1 MKNDINKAN
10 DTIQTKSMGRPKK
23 DLDEDVIANLSQI
36 GCTQE
41 EIGAVVGIS
50 ARTLQRRY
58 ADLVAEN
65 TNTSYQEI
73 NHLKE
78 VLGNIRRKKTN
89 MKKDNKN
96 KQGIKDKGDNMEDI
110 GENTFLKLRE
120 EKLRLKEELEQV
132 KIQRDMALRKLKKIV
147 EMINGNKKK

>member
-1 MKNDINKAN
+1 
-10 DTIQTKSMGRPKK
+10 
-23 DLDEDVIANLSQI
+23 
-36 GCTQE
+36 
-41 EIGAVVGIS
+41 
-50 ARTLQRRY
+50 
-58 ADLVAEN
+58 
-65 TNTSYQEI
+65 
-73 NHLKE
+73 
-78 VLGNIRRKKTN
+78 

-132 KIQRDMALRKLKKIV
+132 KIQRDMALRKLNKIV